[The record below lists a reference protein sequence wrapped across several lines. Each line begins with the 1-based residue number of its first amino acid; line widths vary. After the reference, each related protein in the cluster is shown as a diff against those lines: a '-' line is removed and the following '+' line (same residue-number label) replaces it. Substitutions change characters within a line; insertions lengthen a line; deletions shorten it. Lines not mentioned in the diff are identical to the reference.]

1 MGRNVAAGGTADASV
16 ADVGPGHRP
25 TGTMLRVADD
35 ERDLR
40 RRIRRQ
46 ALSISI
52 ALAPFGIVF
61 GVACA
66 EAGLSVIDAV
76 GFSALVFTGS
86 AQFAAVGVLDDGG
99 GAATA
104 ITAGLLLNIRCLA
117 FGMLLAPSLTG
128 STGVRAL
135 LAQLVIDEST
145 AVATVQDE
153 PRWRRYGFL
162 AGGLAVYA
170 VWNLT
175 TIAGVV
181 LASGDDGFIRD
192 LGLDAAAPA
201 AFLALLWPR
210 LVGGG
215 GGEGRRIAVAGGL
228 VAAAT
233 IPLAPPGIP
242 ILLAGLGVLAATDAG
257 RRREAPAT

>member
-1 MGRNVAAGGTADASV
+1 M
-16 ADVGPGHRP
+16 
-25 TGTMLRVADD
+25 
-35 ERDLR
+35 
-40 RRIRRQ
+40 
-46 ALSISI
+46 SISV

-66 EAGLSVIDAV
+66 EAGLGVGEAI

-117 FGMLLAPSLTG
+117 FGLLLAPSLTG
-128 STGVRAL
+128 SAAVRAL

-145 AVATVQDE
+145 AVATAQE
-153 PRWRRYGFL
+153 GPRWQRYGFL
-162 AGGLAVYA
+162 AGGLGVYV

-175 TIAGVV
+175 TIAGVL
-181 LASGDDGFIRD
+181 LASGDDDFITD

-210 LVGGG
+210 LVGEGG
-215 GGEGRRIAVAGGL
+215 GTGRRIATAGGL
-228 VAAAT
+228 VAVAT

-242 ILLAGLGVLAATDAG
+242 ILLAGLGVLAAVG
-257 RRREAPAT
+257 RRRVAP

>member
-1 MGRNVAAGGTADASV
+1 ME
-16 ADVGPGHRP
+16 
-25 TGTMLRVADD
+25 DD
-35 ERDLR
+35 RLR
-40 RRIRRQ
+40 RGRIQRQ
-46 ALSISI
+46 AVSISV

-66 EAGLSVIDAV
+66 QAGLGVGEAV

-86 AQFAAVGVLDDGG
+86 AQFAAVGVLADGG
-99 GAATA
+99 SAATA
-104 ITAGLLLNIRCLA
+104 IGAGLLLNLRSLA
-117 FGMLLAPSLTG
+117 FGVLLAPALTG

-145 AVATVQDE
+145 AVATVQEDR
-153 PRWRRYGFL
+153 RWQRYGFL
-162 AGGLAVYA
+162 AGGVAVYV

-175 TIAGVV
+175 TVLGVV
-181 LASGDDGFIRD
+181 LASGDDGFITD

-210 LVGGG
+210 LVGSDGAA
-215 GGEGRRIAVAGGL
+215 GRRIALAGAV

-242 ILLAGLGVLAATDAG
+242 ILLAGFGVLAAH
-257 RRREAPAT
+257 RRPEAAA

>member
-1 MGRNVAAGGTADASV
+1 ME
-16 ADVGPGHRP
+16 
-25 TGTMLRVADD
+25 D
-35 ERDLR
+35 ERARR
-40 RRIRRQ
+40 RRIHRQ
-46 ALSISI
+46 ALSISV

-66 EAGLSVIDAV
+66 QADLGVGAAI
-76 GFSALVFTGS
+76 GFSSLVFTGS

-104 ITAGLLLNIRCLA
+104 VAAGLLLNIRCLA
-117 FGMLLAPSLTG
+117 FGLLLAPALTG
-128 STGVRAL
+128 SAGTRAL

-153 PRWRRYGFL
+153 RRWQRYGFL
-162 AGGLAVYA
+162 AGGIAVFV

-175 TIAGVV
+175 TVAGV
-181 LASGDDGFIRD
+181 LLGSADDDFITD

-210 LVGGG
+210 LVGDGG
-215 GGEGRRIAVAGGL
+215 DVGRRIAVAGAL
-228 VAAAT
+228 IAAAS

-242 ILLAGLGVLAATDAG
+242 ILLAGLGVLAAHRTA
-257 RRREAPAT
+257 RAVRT